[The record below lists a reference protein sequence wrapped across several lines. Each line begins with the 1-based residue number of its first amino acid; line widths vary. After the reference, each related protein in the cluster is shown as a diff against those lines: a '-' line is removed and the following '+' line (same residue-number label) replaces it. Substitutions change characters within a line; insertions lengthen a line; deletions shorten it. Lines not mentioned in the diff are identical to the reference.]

1 MHKAMKKTL
10 KNVTPPKYK
19 CGDVDA
25 LCPAV
30 YKSNMQTYVII
41 GKTVDPEKH
50 PELRSRVGR
59 DETAI
64 EISLDLLE
72 DAVLAVAKK

>member
-1 MHKAMKKTL
+1 MKKKLTD
-10 KNVTPPKYK
+10 VTPAKYR

-30 YKSNMQTYVII
+30 YKSNTQSYVII
-41 GKTVDPEKH
+41 AKTVDLEKNRQ
-50 PELRSRVGR
+50 LRSRVGP

-64 EISLDLLE
+64 EISRDLLE
-72 DAVLAVAKK
+72 EAILDV

>member
-1 MHKAMKKTL
+1 MKKTL
-10 KNVTPPKYK
+10 TDVTPSKHK

-41 GKTVDPEKH
+41 GKAVDLNKH
-50 PELRSRVGR
+50 SELRSRIGA

-72 DAVLAVAKK
+72 DAVFAAARK